1 MSRRSKQELQLAALE
16 SELHSRLLTALEDVA
31 GGRNGLFFMT
41 AEFNPHGLPE
51 HMLSAETAELCDL
64 AHLALELSTSLGAP
78 HGAPVATLFRR
89 YLARSN
95 DLADHQRLGPAR
107 LAREL
112 LDELRALGLHE
123 G

>member
-1 MSRRSKQELQLAALE
+1 MSRRSKQELRLAALE
-16 SELHSRLLTALEDVA
+16 SKLHARLSTALEDVA
-31 GGRNGLFFMT
+31 AGRRGLFFMI

-51 HMLSAETAELCDL
+51 QMLSAETVELC
-64 AHLALELSTSLGAP
+64 
-78 HGAPVATLFRR
+78 
-89 YLARSN
+89 
-95 DLADHQRLGPAR
+95 DLADHQRLGPAP